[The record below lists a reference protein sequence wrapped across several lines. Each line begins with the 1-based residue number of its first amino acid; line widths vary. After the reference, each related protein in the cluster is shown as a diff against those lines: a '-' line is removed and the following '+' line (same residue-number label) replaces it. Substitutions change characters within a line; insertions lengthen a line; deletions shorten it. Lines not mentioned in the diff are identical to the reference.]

1 MLALSRRDFVRGVG
15 ATAAWIAARE
25 HEALAFGPEGTAAG
39 IAATADSKEILL
51 GSNENPLGP
60 SPAVLD
66 AIRGALGETGA
77 RAGRY
82 PFGQFF
88 GIRDVIAK
96 SHGVESE
103 NVFVGGGS
111 TQALRNVTE
120 LFTDKDKPLVTAVP
134 SYEEPAR
141 DARFL
146 GTPVTEVT
154 LDDALRVDLD
164 GLLAASKRAGLVYFC
179 NPNNPTATVH
189 PPAAARDFVRTVSAE
204 TSILVDEAYQDY
216 VDDGVRGTSIPFAV
230 ETPGVMVARTFSKAY
245 GMAGLRIGY
254 AIGHADAI
262 KKLQDW
268 NGFELFTNFLAM
280 TGAIAALGQDDSVI
294 ALERARNEAVRT
306 FTREFFSG
314 AGFEATESQTNFLF
328 VDVNKPIEAFASAC
342 KENGVRVGRP
352 FPPLET
358 HARISLGTMEEM
370 ERATKVFAKVLG
382 VSANKAA

>member
-15 ATAAWIAARE
+15 ATAALIAARG
-25 HEALAFGPEGTAAG
+25 HEALAFGTKATATAA
-39 IAATADSKEILL
+39 AADPQEILL

-60 SPAVLD
+60 SRAVLG

-88 GIRDVIAK
+88 GIRGVIAK

-120 LFTDKDKPLVTAVP
+120 LFTDKDSPLVTAVP

-141 DARFL
+141 YARFL
-146 GTPVTEVT
+146 GTPVKEVA

-164 GLLAASKRAGLVYFC
+164 GLLTASKGAGLVYFC
-179 NPNNPTATVH
+179 NPNNPTGTVH
-189 PPAAARDFVRTVSAE
+189 APDAAADFVRTVSVE
-204 TSILVDEAYQDY
+204 TTILVDEAYQDY
-216 VDDGVRGTSIPFAV
+216 VGDGVRGTSIPFAV
-230 ETPGVMVARTFSKAY
+230 ETPGVIVARTFSKAY

-254 AIGHADAI
+254 AIGHADTI
-262 KKLQDW
+262 KKVQDW

-280 TGAIAALGQDDSVI
+280 TGATAALGQKDSVI
-294 ALERARNEAVRT
+294 ATERARNDAVRT

-314 AGFEATESQTNFLF
+314 AGFKDTESQTNFLF
-328 VDVNKPIEAFASAC
+328 VDVNKPIKEFAAAC

-370 ERATKVFAKVLG
+370 ERATKVFAQVLG
-382 VSANKAA
+382 VSASKAA

>member
-1 MLALSRRDFVRGVG
+1 MAHLARPVRARG
-15 ATAAWIAARE
+15 AT
-25 HEALAFGPEGTAAG
+25 
-39 IAATADSKEILL
+39 
-51 GSNENPLGP
+51 
-60 SPAVLD
+60 
-66 AIRGALGETGA
+66 
-77 RAGRY
+77 

-120 LFTDKDKPLVTAVP
+120 LFTDKDKPLVTAV
-134 SYEEPAR
+134 SELRGTGAR
-141 DARFL
+141 
-146 GTPVTEVT
+146 
-154 LDDALRVDLD
+154 
-164 GLLAASKRAGLVYFC
+164 RAISRNTGHGGHSRRRATRRPRRTSRRLENVRGLVYFC
-179 NPNNPTATVH
+179 NPHNPTATVH

-352 FPPLET
+352 FPS
-358 HARISLGTMEEM
+358 ARDPRSYLAGNDGGDGAGDQGLCQSPRRKREQGCV
-370 ERATKVFAKVLG
+370 AP
-382 VSANKAA
+382 S